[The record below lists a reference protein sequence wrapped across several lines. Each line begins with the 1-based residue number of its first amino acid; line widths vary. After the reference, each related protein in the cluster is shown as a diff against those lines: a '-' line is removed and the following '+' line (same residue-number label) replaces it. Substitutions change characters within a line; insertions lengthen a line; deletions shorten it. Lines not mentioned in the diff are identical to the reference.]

1 MNTSNWNSQQYLSDL
16 ANNALH
22 YPDYEPDIF
31 TFNFMGYSGKFF
43 LGSDGEWKVSSSNN
57 LKVIIDINDTV
68 QPNNYYYGVAN
79 FVRTRF
85 LYSLTLRV

>member
-1 MNTSNWNSQQYLSDL
+1 
-16 ANNALH
+16 
-22 YPDYEPDIF
+22 
-31 TFNFMGYSGKFF
+31 MGYSGKFF